1 MKRNKS
7 SKNVQQSKLG
17 NKETIHSYRDE
28 EQRKEDEEQVAYLRQ
43 EEMKIGK
50 IYTISRTVNF
60 LEREITVFRMVKLL
74 SVGKTVIVDNGDGTK
89 SNMSTEMFRKMAK
102 EE

>member
-1 MKRNKS
+1 
-7 SKNVQQSKLG
+7 
-17 NKETIHSYRDE
+17 
-28 EQRKEDEEQVAYLRQ
+28 
-43 EEMKIGK
+43 MKIGK
-50 IYTISRTVNF
+50 IYTLSRTVNF

-102 EE
+102 EAQNR